1 MFSSS
6 ERKFS
11 RRDFLRITAAS
22 AAIGPFFLFPG
33 RASASQKRL
42 KVAKWAH
49 FLPEYDDWFVH
60 TLAREWGLQNDTRVT
75 VDNIPVENISAVA
88 SAEAAAGKGH
98 DVFIFPW
105 PPSIYYKSLIDHT
118 DVYHQIS
125 TKYGMVTKF
134 GYKSTYIPQTK
145 TFFAV
150 CDSWIPLTFIYNL
163 DYWMGKNGSGALGP
177 LHYSGLLAE
186 SARIKADHGVPCGL
200 PLTHTLES
208 NVALHSLL
216 YSFHCIVIDQ
226 YGTLILDKGARTGTA
241 INYVKALYNR
251 AGSPDLLTWGSA
263 GNVNAMLTRKA
274 SCTFNGISLVRQA
287 EKQDPA
293 LAKKLWVQPPL
304 KGRGGVG
311 SVPHVTNCP
320 AIWKFAGNREGAKKF
335 VADLI
340 DHSGTGYEMS
350 QGCNF
355 PIYQKTL
362 PNLIVRLQKDQHSVP
377 ADKFEPLKDAGYWTK
392 NIGVPAYSTPAA
404 MEIFTSY
411 LIPRMF
417 IAAVTGRMSTEDA
430 VAAAGVEAQGVI
442 DKWNAA

>member
-1 MFSSS
+1 MITAS

-11 RRDFLRITAAS
+11 RRDILRMTVAS
-22 AAIGPFFLFPG
+22 AAIGPFFLFPD
-33 RASASQKRL
+33 RAAANQKKLR
-42 KVAKWAH
+42 VAKWAH

-60 TLAREWGLQNDTRVT
+60 TLAKEWGKQNDTQVT
-75 VDNIPVENISAVA
+75 VDNIHVEKISKVA

-105 PPSIYYKSLIDHT
+105 PPATYYKNLIDHT
-118 DVYHQIS
+118 DVYHQIA

-134 GYKSTYIPQTK
+134 GYKSTYHPQTK
-145 TFFAV
+145 TFFAI

-163 DYWMGKNGSGALGP
+163 DYWMGKNGSGMLGP
-177 LHYSGLLAE
+177 LHYNGLLAE
-186 SARIKADHGVPCGL
+186 SARIRDNDGVPCGL
-200 PLTHTLES
+200 SLTHTLES

-216 YSFHCIVIDQ
+216 YSFHCIVVDQ

-241 INYVKALYNR
+241 VNYVKALYNR
-251 AGSPDLLTWGSA
+251 AGSPDLLTWESG
-263 GNVNAMLTRKA
+263 GNVNAMLARKA
-274 SCTFNGISLVRQA
+274 SCTFNGISLVRKA
-287 EKQDPA
+287 EQQNSA
-293 LAKKLWVQPPL
+293 LAEKLWVQPPL

-311 SVPHVTNCP
+311 SIPHVTNCP
-320 AIWKFAGNREGAKKF
+320 AIWKFANNLEGAKRF

-340 DHSGTGYEMS
+340 DHSKTAYEIS

-355 PIYQKTL
+355 PIYQKTV
-362 PNLIVRLQKDQHSVP
+362 PNLIVRLHKDEHSIP
-377 ADKFEPLKDAGYWTK
+377 SDKFELLKDAGYWTK

-430 VAAAGVEAQGVI
+430 VAAAGLEAQGI
-442 DKWNAA
+442 INKWNRG

>member
-1 MFSSS
+1 MSSGS

-33 RASASQKRL
+33 RAFASQKRL

-75 VDNIPVENISAVA
+75 VDIIPVENISTVA
-88 SAEAAAGKGH
+88 SAEATAGKGH

-125 TKYGMVTKF
+125 TKYGTVTKF
-134 GYKSTYIPQTK
+134 GYKSTYNPQTK

-163 DYWMGKNGSGALGP
+163 DYWAGKNGSGALGP
-177 LHYSGLLAE
+177 LHYNGLLTE
-186 SARIKADHGVPCGL
+186 CSRIRTDHGVPCGL
-200 PLTHTLES
+200 PLTPTLES

-216 YSFHCIVIDQ
+216 YSFHCVVIDQ

-263 GNVNAMLTRKA
+263 GNVNAMLRRKA

-304 KGRGGVG
+304 KGRGGIG

-340 DHSGTGYEMS
+340 DHSKTAYEMS

-355 PIYQKTL
+355 PVYQKTL
-362 PNLIVRLQKDQHSVP
+362 PNLIVRLQKDQHSIP

-442 DKWNAA
+442 DKWNTA

>member
-1 MFSSS
+1 MSTAP
-6 ERKFS
+6 ERNYS
-11 RRDFLRITAAS
+11 RRDFLRLAAAS
-22 AAIGPFFLFPG
+22 AAIGPFFLFPN
-33 RASASQKRL
+33 RAAASQKTLR
-42 KVAKWAH
+42 VAKWAH
-49 FLPEYDDWFVH
+49 FLPEYDAWFTN
-60 TLAREWGLQNDTRVT
+60 TLAKEWGRQNDTRVT
-75 VDNIPVENISAVA
+75 VDNISVESISQVA
-88 SAEAAAGKGH
+88 SAETAAGKGH

-105 PPSIYYKSLIDHT
+105 PPATYYNDLIDHT
-118 DVYHQIS
+118 EVYRQIA
-125 TKYGMVTKF
+125 TKYGVVTKF
-134 GYKSTYIPQTK
+134 GYKSTYNQKTK

-163 DYWMGKNGSGALGP
+163 EYWMGQNGSGMLGP
-177 LHYSGLLAE
+177 LHYNGLLTE
-186 SARIKADHGVPCGL
+186 TARIRADHGVPCGL
-200 PLTHTLES
+200 PLAPTLES

-251 AGSPDLLTWGSA
+251 AGSPDLLAWGSA
-263 GNVNAMLTRKA
+263 GNVNAMLARKA

-287 EKQDPA
+287 EKQDPE

-311 SVPHVTNCP
+311 SVPHVTNCA
-320 AIWKFAGNREGAKKF
+320 AIWKFANNLEGAKQF

-340 DHSGTGYEMS
+340 DYSKASYEMS

-362 PNLIVRLQKDQHSVP
+362 PNLIVRLQKDEHSVP
-377 ADKFEPLKDAGYWTK
+377 LDKFEPLKDAGYWTK

-404 MEIFTSY
+404 MEIFTRY

-417 IAAVTGRMSTEDA
+417 RAAVTGRMSTEDA

-442 DKWNAA
+442 DKWNQA